1 MARVT
6 TKTGVANLAITLMKG
21 TPVISIDPPDKGS
34 KTAKLAAQWYDD
46 ARREALS
53 LTDWDFAIKRVQISA
68 SAAPAFG
75 WAYSYQ
81 LPSDFVRIAT
91 IGDEDDPL
99 TSENYKIENGFIL
112 CNENAP
118 LNVRYIYD
126 CEDVTK
132 FSPKFLIAFAKKL
145 SSYMAHGLS
154 GSLNMAAGLSD
165 IADGDMSEAKALDAQ
180 QTPPRKYSRSR
191 WAEARQRGH
200 TERFS

>member
-21 TPVISIDPPDKGS
+21 TTVLSIEPPDKGS

-53 LTDWDFAIKRVQISA
+53 LTDWDFALKRAQISA
-68 SAAPAFG
+68 SAPPAFG
-75 WAYSYQ
+75 WAAAYQ
-81 LPSDFVRIAT
+81 LPSDFIRIAT
-91 IGDEDDPL
+91 IGDEDNPI
-99 TSENYKIENGFIL
+99 TSDNYKIENGYIL
-112 CNENAP
+112 CDEAAP

-132 FSPKFLIAFAKKL
+132 FSPKFLIAFVKKL

-154 GSLNMAAGLSD
+154 GSLTMAAGLSD

-180 QTPPRKYSRSR
+180 QTPPRKISRSR
-191 WAEARQRGH
+191 WAAARDRGH
-200 TERFS
+200 SERYT